1 MVTPTKSSNAV
12 HISDEQMNI
21 SIGISMNGWSSMVII
36 STPKPYM
43 GHMGILKNPRF
54 EYSPI
59 LSAWAH
65 TSIAQPIND
74 HTINKRYISYRLKP
88 KISIFS

>member
-1 MVTPTKSSNAV
+1 
-12 HISDEQMNI
+12 
-21 SIGISMNGWSSMVII
+21 MVII

-65 TSIAQPIND
+65 TSIAHPIND
-74 HTINKRYISYRLKP
+74 HTINKRHISYRLKP

>member
-1 MVTPTKSSNAV
+1 
-12 HISDEQMNI
+12 
-21 SIGISMNGWSSMVII
+21 
-36 STPKPYM
+36 
-43 GHMGILKNPRF
+43 MGILKKPRF

-74 HTINKRYISYRLKP
+74 HTINKRHISYRLKP